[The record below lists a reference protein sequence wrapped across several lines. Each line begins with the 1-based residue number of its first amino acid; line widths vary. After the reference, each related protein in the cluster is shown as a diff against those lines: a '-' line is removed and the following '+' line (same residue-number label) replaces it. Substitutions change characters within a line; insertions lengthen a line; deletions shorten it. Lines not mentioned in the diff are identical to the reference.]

1 MVVLKKHCLW
11 KRGSYLENVSKNKG
25 NKGTEVI
32 RNGKETRFINPLPAP
47 HHKTTTIQ
55 KSELLRGG
63 QGSGS
68 SQNKNPLQ
76 EIASRHTHTE
86 IRRHRR
92 HPANKKISSKNT
104 IKLKKTRRTKI
115 QS

>member
-11 KRGSYLENVSKNKG
+11 KRGSYLENVSRNKG
-25 NKGTEVI
+25 NKGIVVI
-32 RNGKETRFINPLPAP
+32 RNGKETRFINTLPAP

-55 KSELLRGG
+55 KLELLRGG

-76 EIASRHTHTE
+76 EIASRHTHTHTHAHTKNSKDTE
-86 IRRHRR
+86 DTLLT
-92 HPANKKISSKNT
+92 KKYPP
-104 IKLKKTRRTKI
+104 KTP
-115 QS
+115 

>member
-1 MVVLKKHCLW
+1 M
-11 KRGSYLENVSKNKG
+11 ENVSRNKG
-25 NKGTEVI
+25 NKGIVVI

-55 KSELLRGG
+55 KLELLRGG

-76 EIASRHTHTE
+76 EIASRHTHTHTHAHTKNSKDTE
-86 IRRHRR
+86 DTLLT
-92 HPANKKISSKNT
+92 KKYPP
-104 IKLKKTRRTKI
+104 KTP
-115 QS
+115 